1 MIPRCVGGSV
11 MPCMEKLFPHLDNDN
26 NDDYDGDDEDGVC
39 NFDDSEEDG
48 HDRNNHCLK
57 EPYLHLDNDNDND
70 DDGDVVGAGD
80 NDDDYNGKSGEDYHF
95 SVPGLSISKNCPV
108 VALEYALWNGVVI
121 DISYRV
127 SQKNVLVH
135 RMLLEPWCAAI
146 IAIGWH
152 HLGLESV
159 FWSFLTKT
167 KQD

>member
-1 MIPRCVGGSV
+1 MQKFYTAAGTDG
-11 MPCMEKLFPHLDNDN
+11 MNKFHL
-26 NDDYDGDDEDGVC
+26 
-39 NFDDSEEDG
+39 S
-48 HDRNNHCLK
+48 
-57 EPYLHLDNDNDND
+57 
-70 DDGDVVGAGD
+70 
-80 NDDDYNGKSGEDYHF
+80 KSGEDYDF
-95 SVPGLSISKNCPV
+95 FAPGLSISKNCPV

-167 KQD
+167 KQDQALPSHVHGKI